1 MTRRATRRQLA
12 AAPGE
17 RANEGATHLVVCGE
31 GAEGCQAR
39 READEADEADDLVNV
54 ELRRSEMAQRR
65 AKFRERQEMDRA
77 AKEADALVDAELRAR
92 ETAEQQEAEREE
104 LRRAQTLTSAKLRGE
119 GIREA
124 AKMGRQARQASTAG
138 AAARMQAAGPAEA
151 PGEDPEMAA
160 LMESVLAVRT
170 SSEPF
175 LDKYQMEA
183 STSECTGAS
192 GVVTFGST
200 VYGERPVALKFFARR
215 ADYDSELDGCKRAMG
230 PHTIAV
236 VDFVAP
242 FAGRGTRGR
251 IARCARRAA
260 SCASAPC
267 SGGVVA
273 PTRTRTRPD
282 LGGDAPARWFGG
294 GPLSALQPA
303 SVY

>member
-1 MTRRATRRQLA
+1 VTRRATRGQVA

-17 RANEGATHLVVCGE
+17 RAHEGATHLVVCGE

-65 AKFRERQEMDRA
+65 AKVRERQEMDRA
-77 AKEADALVDAELRAR
+77 AKEADALVSAELRAR
-92 ETAEQQEAEREE
+92 E
-104 LRRAQTLTSAKLRGE
+104 LL
-119 GIREA
+119 EA
-124 AKMGRQARQASTAG
+124 ARVSRQARQATTAG

-151 PGEDPEMAA
+151 PEEDPEMAA
-160 LMESVLAVRT
+160 LMESVLAVRS

-175 LDKYQMEA
+175 LDKYEMEA

-192 GVVTFGST
+192 GVVTFGSS

-215 ADYDSELDGCKRAMG
+215 ADYDSELDGCKRAIG

-251 IARCARRAA
+251 IARCAPRSVVRLG
-260 SCASAPC
+260 APLRHC
-267 SGGVVA
+267 GRTDA
-273 PTRTRTRPD
+273 HARTRTR
-282 LGGDAPARWFGG
+282 ASAAARPRAGFGG

-303 SVY
+303 LVY